1 MALNRSTHSLPFF
14 LELRPAK
21 VGTFG
26 VTLLVGIGLGGAAA
40 GRLRAC
46 ATCMERWTVEQRCW
60 VAAVLPARRPTPD
73 DIVYV

>member
-40 GRLRAC
+40 GRLRTC
-46 ATCMERWTVEQRCW
+46 ATCLERGSVEQRCW
-60 VAAVLPARRPTPD
+60 VAAVLPAGRPNPD
-73 DIVYV
+73 DTVFV